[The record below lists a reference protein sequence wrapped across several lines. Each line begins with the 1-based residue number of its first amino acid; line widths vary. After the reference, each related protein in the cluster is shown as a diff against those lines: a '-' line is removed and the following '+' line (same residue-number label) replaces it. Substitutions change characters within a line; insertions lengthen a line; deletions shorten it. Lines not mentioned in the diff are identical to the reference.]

1 MSYRDLKRVEKVFHA
16 VLELAPDVREAYLVQ
31 ECTGDEELYAEVTS
45 LISAYDNSDGF
56 IEEPALTLGLKV
68 LSASSEQAM
77 IGKTIGTYQ
86 VISRLGKG
94 GMGEV
99 YLAEDTKLGRKVA
112 LKFLSQEFVGDNWA
126 KRQLVKEA
134 QAVAMLDHPNICPV
148 YGIEE
153 TGEHMFIVMQYVQG
167 ETLAEVIAKQ
177 QLSSEQVVPLAR
189 QIVSA
194 LAEAHAHGVIHRDIK
209 PKNIMV
215 TRASQI
221 KVLDFG
227 LAKSIRPKTDF
238 ETSDDS
244 ISNLSNS
251 RLVPGTINYMS
262 PEQLKGERL
271 DYTSDIFSTGIVL
284 YEMINGQ
291 NPFAKGSDAE
301 TIATIL
307 SEPLNTRWRPGQLDS
322 LKDLTLTCLQKSK
335 DKRYQSAVELLLAIE
350 GAQVKKQPNVF
361 SLRLSSIVIAAL
373 VVLMAVALVVTYFRG
388 PSRRTLAILPFSN
401 RTGDKSVDFMS
412 SGLSESLIDNLSF
425 TSGLRVLKSTM
436 VAGYKDRENDP
447 DVVGRALNVDAVLVG
462 QVNKEGDNIVLQT
475 RLVRTSDGSEL
486 WRMKSVLQPSEI
498 LNVQRSLTTKIDMS
512 FNASSGNNRK
522 SGTTDNPDAYRL
534 YLLGRTAAERGAVDD
549 AITSFKQ
556 ATDLDPAFALAWS
569 GLADAYASKP
579 TVAYGSIPTADAM
592 SKASAAARRA
602 LEAGDGLA
610 EPHISM
616 GIIKMR
622 FEWQWREAEEQFKR
636 AIEIDP
642 YRASAHVSY
651 ASLLITTGRFAEAI
665 DETKKAKDLDP
676 YNPAAVMSLGKAY
689 YRARDFDGAITYL
702 RQVIS
707 DNPAN
712 WNAEYVLGY
721 AYLKKGM
728 LSEAITLL
736 EKVGTTKKWLAAAPL
751 GYAYARNGERSKAYD
766 ILNEME
772 AQRNIPS
779 QERAIIYIGLGDKDR
794 AFEWLEKAYAE
805 RFPPIISLT
814 TEPIFDDLRSDP
826 RFADLAKRINLT
838 P

>member
-1 MSYRDLKRVEKVFHA
+1 MSHRDLNRVEKIFHA
-16 VLELAPDVREAYLVQ
+16 VLELAPNDRTAYLTQ
-31 ECTGDEELYAEVTS
+31 ECTGDEELFAEVSS
-45 LISAYDNSDGF
+45 LISAYDSREGF
-56 IEEPALTLGLKV
+56 IEEPALTLGLRV
-68 LSASSEQAM
+68 LSASSEQTM
-77 IGKTIGTYQ
+77 IGKTIGPYQ

-99 YLAEDTKLGRKVA
+99 YLAEDAKLGRKVA

-153 TGEHMFIVMQYVQG
+153 IGDHIFIVMQYVQG
-167 ETLAEVIAKQ
+167 ETLAELIDKQ
-177 QLSSEQVVPLAR
+177 QLSSEQVVLLAR

-227 LAKSIRPKTDF
+227 LAKSMRPKREL
-238 ETSDDS
+238 ETTEDS
-244 ISNLSNS
+244 ISHLSHRS
-251 RLVPGTINYMS
+251 LVPGTITYMS
-262 PEQLKGERL
+262 PEQLKGDRL

-284 YEMINGQ
+284 YEMINAR
-291 NPFAKGSDAE
+291 NPFARDSSAE

-307 SEPLNTRWRPGQLDS
+307 AEPLNIPWQPGHLDS
-322 LKDLTLTCLQKSK
+322 FKDLVLTCLQKSK

-350 GAQVKKQPNVF
+350 GAQVRKQPNVF
-361 SLRLSSIVIAAL
+361 SVRLSSIFIAAL
-373 VVLMAVALVVTYFRG
+373 VLLMALAFVVTYFRG
-388 PSRRTLAILPFSN
+388 PSGRTLAILPFSN
-401 RTGDKSVDFMS
+401 RTGDKTVDFMS
-412 SGLSESLIDNLSF
+412 SGLSESLIDSLSF

-436 VAGYKDRENDP
+436 VAGYKDRENDA

-462 QVNKEGDNIVLQT
+462 QLNKEGDNFVLQT
-475 RLVRTSDGSEL
+475 RLVRTSDGAEL
-486 WRMKSVLQPSEI
+486 WHMKSTLQPSEI

-512 FNASSGNNRK
+512 FNASPGNNGR
-522 SGTTDNPDAYRL
+522 SVATDNPDAYRL
-534 YLLGRTAAERGAVDD
+534 YLLGRSAAEKGSVDD
-549 AITSFKQ
+549 AITAFKQ

-579 TVAYGSIPTADAM
+579 TVAYGSIPTAEAM
-592 SKASAAARRA
+592 TKARAAARRA

-616 GIIKMR
+616 GIIEMR
-622 FEWQWREAEEQFKR
+622 FEWQWAQAEEQFKR
-636 AIEIDP
+636 AIAIDP

-651 ASLLITTGRFAEAI
+651 ASLLITTGRFADAI

-689 YRARDFDGAITYL
+689 YRARDFDGAIAYL

-721 AYLKKGM
+721 AYMKKGM
-728 LSEAITLL
+728 LSEAIALL
-736 EKVGTTKKWLAAAPL
+736 ENVGKTHKWLAAAPL
-751 GYAYARNGERSKAYD
+751 GYAYARNGQRSRAYD

-772 AQRNIPS
+772 AQRNIPA

-826 RFADLAKRINLT
+826 RFSDLAKRINLT

>member
-1 MSYRDLKRVEKVFHA
+1 MSHRDLNRVEKVFHA
-16 VLELAPDVREAYLVQ
+16 VLELAPDLREAYLIQ
-31 ECTGDEELYAEVTS
+31 ECTGDEELYAEVSS
-45 LISAYDNSDGF
+45 LISAYDSNDGF
-56 IEEPALTLGLKV
+56 IEEPALTLGLRV
-68 LSASSEQAM
+68 LSASSEQEM

-153 TGEHMFIVMQYVQG
+153 IGEHMFIVMQYVQG
-167 ETLAEVIAKQ
+167 ETLAELIDKQ
-177 QLSSEQVVPLAR
+177 QLSSDQIVPLAR
-189 QIVSA
+189 QIVGA

-244 ISNLSNS
+244 ISHLSNS

-284 YEMINGQ
+284 YEMINGE
-291 NPFAKGSDAE
+291 NPFARGSDAE

-307 SEPLNTRWRPGQLDS
+307 SEPLNIHWHPGQLDS
-322 LKDLTLTCLQKSK
+322 LKDLTLTCLHKSK
-335 DKRYQSAVELLLAIE
+335 NKRYQSAVELLLAVE

-373 VVLMAVALVVTYFRG
+373 VVLMAVAFIVTYFHG
-388 PSRRTLAILPFSN
+388 PSSRTLAILPFSN

-412 SGLSESLIDNLSF
+412 SGLSESLIDSLSF

-486 WRMKSVLQPSEI
+486 WRMKSVLQPSEM
-498 LNVQRSLTTKIDMS
+498 LNVQRSLTTKIDTS
-512 FNASSGNNRK
+512 FNASSSNNRK

-534 YLLGRTAAERGAVDD
+534 YLLGRTAAERGSVDD
-549 AITSFKQ
+549 AIVSFKQ

-579 TVAYGSIPTADAM
+579 TVAYGSIPTAEAM

-689 YRARDFDGAITYL
+689 YRARDFDGAIAYL

-751 GYAYARNGERSKAYD
+751 GYAYARNGDRSKAYD

-772 AQRNIPS
+772 TQRNIPS

-826 RFADLAKRINLT
+826 RFGDLAKRINLT